1 MANLKLD
8 KPVKTTCPY
17 CGTGCGVVMS
27 PARDGWAVGGDP
39 DHGANFGNLCSKG
52 AALSEVLV
60 DEGRLTTP
68 KVDGIEVRW
77 PQAIDQTA
85 KRLHHIIDTYG
96 PHAVAFYVSG
106 QLLSEDYYVANKL
119 LKGFIGSPHI
129 DTNSRLCM
137 ASTVVGHKRAFG
149 EDVVPGAY
157 EDIDEA
163 DLIVLTGSNLAW
175 CHPILH
181 RRLREA
187 RAKRGTQVVVID
199 PRRTDSCDEADV
211 HLPIKPGAD
220 VALFNGLLCYL
231 ADQGALNHAYINAH
245 VNGFEETLSAA
256 RADAP
261 SLTHTA
267 QKCELEVAALK
278 TFFDLFVQTERTV
291 TIFSQGV
298 NQSAQGSDKV
308 NAIINCHLAMGRIAK
323 PGMGPFS
330 VTGQPNA
337 MGGREVGGL
346 ANQLA
351 AHMDP
356 NNPTHVDRVK
366 RFWQAPALR
375 QGEGLKAVDM
385 FNAID
390 EGRIKAVWIMA
401 TNPAVSLPD
410 SNVVRRA
417 LDKCELVIASD
428 VVAKT
433 DTLKYADIVLPAA
446 AWGEKTGTVTNSER
460 RISRQRGFKAAPGSA
475 KPDWWIMTKVAAAM
489 GWKKA
494 FNYKTP
500 VDIYR
505 EHAALSAFENKGA
518 RQFNIGAHAKISL
531 KDYDALQPFQWP
543 LVKGGIK
550 GQTENATRLYG
561 DGTFSTPDGRA
572 NMVAVGTKALKE
584 QVSQHLPLTL
594 NTGRYRD
601 QWHSMTRTGQSPRL
615 ATNRPEPLIEVH
627 PRDAETYGLI
637 EGGLAEIS
645 NTRGTVVMRV
655 QVTEA
660 QTRGTLF
667 APIHW
672 TDEMASKAIVSKL
685 IAPHVDPLSGQPEL
699 KATPVAIKAFA
710 AAWSGLLISRKAL
723 TLSHADYWCRYKV
736 KGAWVYELAGKRHYS
751 AINLFENFAHP
762 GATERLEVRDDKRGL
777 YRAALMGDGVI
788 HATLHLDRDRPHL
801 ARQWMAERFA
811 QDLLDGDDRMGL
823 LAGRPAGADAK
834 ADRTICSCYGV
845 GLVAIQNA
853 IANGTATNVQEV
865 GSALNAGTGCGSCVP
880 EIRALLAEAK
890 PGTPAKAG
898 AAAA

>member
-1 MANLKLD
+1 MAKPRSD
-8 KPVKTTCPY
+8 KPIKTTCPY

-52 AALSEVLV
+52 AALGDVLV
-60 DEGRLTTP
+60 DDGRLTTP
-68 KVDGIEVRW
+68 SVDGVEVRW
-77 PQAIDQTA
+77 SDAIDQTA
-85 KRLHHIIDTYG
+85 KRLRHIIDTYG
-96 PHAVAFYVSG
+96 PHSVAFYVSG
-106 QLLSEDYYVANKL
+106 QLLTEDYYVANKL

-163 DLIVLTGSNLAW
+163 DLVVLTGSNLAW

-187 RAKRGTQVVVID
+187 RAKRGTKVVVID
-199 PRRTDSCDEADV
+199 PRRTDSCDDADF
-211 HLPIKPGAD
+211 HLPLKPGTD

-231 ADQGALNHAYINAH
+231 ADQGIVDHPYIKAH
-245 VNGFEETLSAA
+245 VNGFEETLAAA

-261 SLTHTA
+261 SLSHTA
-267 QKCELEVAALK
+267 QKCGLEVETLK
-278 TFFDLFVQTERTV
+278 AFFDLFVSTERTV

-308 NAIINCHLAMGRIAK
+308 NAIINCHLATGRIAR

-356 NNPTHVDRVK
+356 NNPAHIETVK
-366 RFWQAPALR
+366 RFWKAPSLR
-375 QGEGLKAVDM
+375 QGEGLKAIDM
-385 FNAID
+385 FKAMD
-390 EGRIKAVWIMA
+390 EGRIKAVWVMA

-410 SNVVRRA
+410 SGMVRRA
-417 LDKCELVIASD
+417 LEKCELVIASD
-428 VVAKT
+428 VVPDT

-460 RISRQRGFKAAPGSA
+460 RISRQRGFKPAPGQA
-475 KPDWWIMTKVAAAM
+475 KPDWWIMTKVAHAM

-500 VDIYR
+500 VDVYR
-505 EHAALSAFENKGA
+505 EHAALSAYRNEGA

-531 KDYDALQPFQWP
+531 REYDEMQPFQWP
-543 LVKGGIK
+543 LTK
-550 GQTENATRLYG
+550 GQSLKSKRLYG
-561 DGTFSTPDGRA
+561 DGKFSTPDGRA
-572 NMVAVGTKALKE
+572 NMVAVGTKALKA
-584 QVSQHLPLTL
+584 QATQAYPLLL

-601 QWHSMTRTGQSPRL
+601 QWHTMTRTGTSPRL
-615 ATNRPEPLIEVH
+615 STNRTEPLVDIH
-627 PRDAETYGLI
+627 PRDAERFGVSD
-637 EGGLAEIS
+637 GGLAELS
-645 NTRGTVVMRV
+645 NERGTIVMRV

-672 TDEMASKAIVSKL
+672 TDQMASEAIVSKL
-685 IAPHVDPLSGQPEL
+685 VAPHVDPLSGQPES
-699 KATPVAIKAFA
+699 KATPITLRPFE
-710 AAWSGLLISRKAL
+710 AAWSGLVISRKAL
-723 TLSHADYWCRYKV
+723 ALPQSDYWCRYKV
-736 KGAWVYELAGKRHYS
+736 KGAWVYEIVGKHHQS
-751 AINLFENFAHP
+751 AVTLFETLSLP
-762 GATERLEVRDDKRGL
+762 GTTDRLEVRDDKRGL

-788 HATLHLDRDRPHL
+788 HATLHIDRDRPQL
-801 ARQWMAERFA
+801 ARQWMADRFT
-811 QDLLDGDDRMGL
+811 QNLLDDDERIGL

-834 ADRTICSCYGV
+834 ADRTICACYGV

-853 IANGTATNVQEV
+853 IANGTATTVAEV

-880 EIRALLAEAK
+880 EIRSLLADT
-890 PGTPAKAG
+890 PTDHGTAQG